1 MYWLHVLNLTWIA
14 AIAALGLNLV
24 TGVTG
29 QIVLGQA
36 ALMGLGAYAGGLLML
51 KAHWP
56 WFAALPAALVLAA
69 AVGIAMGLLSLR
81 IKGHYLAITTLA
93 SQRDLSPGRAQ
104 RGAADR
110 RPHGAARHPDAVRSR
125 RSGSHS
131 TRRCTCR
138 CSR

>member
-1 MYWLHVLNLTWIA
+1 MPPLVGVNVYWLHVLNLTWIA

-24 TGVTG
+24 TGITG

-36 ALMGLGAYAGGLLML
+36 ALMGLGAYASGLLML

-81 IKGHYLAITTLA
+81 IKGHYLAITSSRSTR
-93 SQRDLSPGRAQ
+93 SFGSSCST
-104 RGAADR
+104 
-110 RPHGAARHPDAVRSR
+110 RSR
-125 RSGSHS
+125 
-131 TRRCTCR
+131 
-138 CSR
+138 